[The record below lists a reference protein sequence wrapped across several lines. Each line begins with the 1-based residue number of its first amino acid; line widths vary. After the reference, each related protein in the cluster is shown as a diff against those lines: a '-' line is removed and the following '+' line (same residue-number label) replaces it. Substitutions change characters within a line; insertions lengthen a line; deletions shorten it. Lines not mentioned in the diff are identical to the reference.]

1 MTSQNCQRGKNKRFR
16 PRWGPDAG
24 GSCYNHVMECHGPR
38 RRLSIIVVM
47 AALLPAT
54 PAGVGVAMAQ
64 IDAGFLATVT
74 DLKETT
80 AYLSSENATEVSLG
94 LTPPEPNGGPGI
106 SLVFRARFNGRN
118 VDPDRLAGFV
128 VRAHYRLHS
137 DDRVR
142 SFQALGNTHRLHMS
156 LDAEVGPGITLDFFP
171 ANWGYGG
178 FAPPGDEIPVAF
190 FAVTVEDLRA
200 LSLATSVRGNV
211 LWTDFRMTAEELDA
225 LRAFIKRVT
234 PPQRRT
240 P

>member
-1 MTSQNCQRGKNKRFR
+1 MAAEGG
-16 PRWGPDAG
+16 GP
-24 GSCYNHVMECHGPR
+24 CYNDVMKCHEPR
-38 RRLSIIVVM
+38 RRLPTIAVL

-54 PAGVGVAMAQ
+54 PAGIGVASAQ
-64 IDAGFLATVT
+64 IDAGFLASVT

-80 AYLSSENATEVSLG
+80 TYLSSDNATEVSLA

-118 VDPDRLAGFV
+118 VDPDRLDGIV

-142 SFQALGNTHRLHMS
+142 SFQALGNTHRLHMT
-156 LDAEVGPGITLDFFP
+156 LDAEEGPGITLDFFP
-171 ANWGYGG
+171 TNWGYGG

-190 FAVTVEDLRA
+190 FAATVDDLRA
-200 LSLATSVRGNV
+200 LALAKTVSGNV
-211 LWTDFRMTAEELDA
+211 LWTDFRMTPEELDA
-225 LRAFIKRVT
+225 LRAFVKRVT
-234 PPQRRT
+234 PQRRS